1 MTPKE
6 IQREITSL
14 STFLL
19 SKQLAIAYQAAK
31 VRTYGSLAYV
41 ASSWDTQVTV
51 EDEEPDEENERA
63 AFGSVREYLQFLRN
77 GQYTL
82 VLFDGALIQ
91 VAYSF
96 DRGSLKKHRICY
108 YPCPVDLDFRGS
120 DYIDF
125 YEVIEGTIETDS
137 LERIRL
143 RSPLRFDFDI
153 DAARQNHAASHLH
166 LNREAARI
174 PIYGPISIG
183 HFVRFICR
191 NFYQHIL
198 EKHQSLQSWS
208 LRFWEKSITNS
219 EENEIHFNC
228 RQQVRN

>member
-1 MTPKE
+1 MTPRE
-6 IQREITSL
+6 IQHEITSL

-19 SKQLAIAYQAAK
+19 GEQLAIAYQAPI

-41 ASSWDTQVTV
+41 SSSWDSHATV
-51 EDEEPDEENERA
+51 EDEEPEDEDDTVPFA
-63 AFGSVREYLQFLRN
+63 CIREYLRFLRS

-96 DRGSLKKHRICY
+96 DRGNLKRHRICY

-120 DYIDF
+120 DYVDF
-125 YEVIEGTIETDS
+125 YEIIEATIETDS

-153 DAARQNHAASHLH
+153 DAAKTDHPASHLH
-166 LNREAARI
+166 LNREATRI
-174 PIYGPISIG
+174 PVYGPISIG
-183 HFVRFICR
+183 HFARFISR
-191 NFYQHIL
+191 HFYYDVWK
-198 EKHQSLQSWS
+198 KHETLQGWS
-208 LRFWEKSITNS
+208 QRYWAKSIGVS
-219 EENEIHFNC
+219 EEQEIHFTC
-228 RQQVRN
+228 RQPV